1 MTRTFLQI
9 LLLLVATNGAP
20 VLAAY
25 FMGRRGDLPVDFGK
39 RLGDGRALFGSSK
52 TWRGLLAATL
62 AACLLSMLLG
72 YSPLF
77 GLTFGALA
85 MAGDLLSSF
94 VKRRSGL
101 EPSDQ
106 SLGWDQLPESL
117 LPSLYAV
124 AVLDLPWWHA
134 VLLPIAFML
143 VEILISKPLF
153 KLHIRKRPY

>member
-1 MTRTFLQI
+1 MIRTFLQL

-25 FMGRRGDLPVDFGK
+25 FLRRRGDLPVDLGK
-39 RLGDGRALFGSSK
+39 RLGDDHALFGSSK

-62 AACLLSMLLG
+62 TACLLSVLLG
-72 YSPLF
+72 YSLVF

-94 VKRRSGL
+94 IKRRIGL
-101 EPSDQ
+101 APSDQ
-106 SLGWDQLPESL
+106 SLGWDQLPESF

-124 AVLDLPWWHA
+124 AVLDLPWWYA
-134 VLLPIAFML
+134 VALPIAFML
-143 VEILISKPLF
+143 VEIVISKPLF
-153 KLHIRKRPY
+153 RLHIRKRPY

>member
-1 MTRTFLQI
+1 MSNSPEPPRTQRSDTALT
-9 LLLLVATNGAP
+9 VRP
-20 VLAAY
+20 VGVEAFKVIAALY
-25 FMGRRGDLPVDFGK
+25 
-39 RLGDGRALFGSSK
+39 
-52 TWRGLLAATL
+52 
-62 AACLLSMLLG
+62 ACLLSMLLG

-85 MAGDLLSSF
+85 MAGDLVSSF
-94 VKRRSGL
+94 VKRRRGL

-124 AVLDLPWWHA
+124 AVLDLPWWYA
-134 VLLPIAFML
+134 VSLPIAFML

-153 KLHIRKRPY
+153 RLHIRKRPY